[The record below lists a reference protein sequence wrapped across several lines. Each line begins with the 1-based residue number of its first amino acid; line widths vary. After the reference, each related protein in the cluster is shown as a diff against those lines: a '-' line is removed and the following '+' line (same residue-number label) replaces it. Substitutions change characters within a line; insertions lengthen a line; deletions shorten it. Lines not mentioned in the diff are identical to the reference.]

1 VLGFIFIEN
10 LVKGN
15 MRWCH
20 CTCMIS
26 ISVTILLH
34 MTPKEVP
41 KNLVRSFATAE
52 AWRTWLQKNQTKTEG
67 LWLRIYKKDSGK
79 KTVMYAEALDEA
91 LCYGWI
97 DGQKKKYDAESFL
110 QKFTPRRPKSMWSK
124 RNQEH
129 VERLIKERRM
139 TAAGKAAIDAAK
151 NDGRWDKAYDSPSTM
166 TMPEDFLKMLKKDK
180 KAYAFFKTLNKTDTY
195 AIAWR
200 LQSASKPETRAK
212 RMESILSLLKEGK
225 KLH

>member
-1 VLGFIFIEN
+1 
-10 LVKGN
+10 
-15 MRWCH
+15 
-20 CTCMIS
+20 
-26 ISVTILLH
+26 

-41 KNLVRSFATAE
+41 KNSIRSFATAQ

-79 KTVMYAEALDEA
+79 KSVTYAEALDEA

-97 DGQKKKYDAESFL
+97 DGQKKKYDDESFL
-110 QKFTPRRPKSMWSK
+110 QKFTPRRAKSLWSK

-129 VERLIKERRM
+129 VQRLIKEKRM

-151 NDGRWDKAYDSPSTM
+151 KDGRWDNAYDPPSTM
-166 TMPEDFLKMLKKDK
+166 TVPADFLKVLKKDK
-180 KAYAFFKTLNKTDTY
+180 KAYEFFKTLNKTNTY

-200 LQSASKPETRAK
+200 LQSAVKPETRAK
-212 RMESILSLLKEGK
+212 RMESILAMLREGK
-225 KLH
+225 NFH